1 MSYTDFYL
9 AFPDKAT
16 ADSVLYTDTP
26 IAWDNTDPEN
36 PVVTET
42 ELRPNFRNLDVLP
55 LVQEQEGQYDIETG
69 EELVAPIYSPLYH
82 ANVRALPGED
92 TSALEAYAVTPNT
105 PARVW
110 A

>member
-1 MSYTDFYL
+1 MFTDYYL

-16 ADSVLYTDTP
+16 AEGVLYTDTP

-42 ELRPNFRNLDVLP
+42 ELRPNFRNIDTLP
-55 LVQEQEGQYDIETG
+55 LIAEQEGQYDPETG
-69 EELVAPIYSPLYH
+69 EELVAPVYSPLYH
-82 ANVRALPGED
+82 VNVRALPSED
-92 TSALEAYAVTPNT
+92 TTALEAYAVTPNT

>member
-1 MSYTDFYL
+1 MFTDYYL

-16 ADSVLYTDTP
+16 ANSVLYTDTP
-26 IAWDNTDPEN
+26 IAWDNTDLEN

-55 LVQEQEGQYDIETG
+55 LVMEQEGQYDIETG
-69 EELVAPIYSPLYH
+69 EELVAPVYSPLYH

>member
-1 MSYTDFYL
+1 MSYTDYYL

-26 IAWDNTDPEN
+26 IAWDNTDQEN
-36 PVVTET
+36 PVVIET